1 MHTTMAIHATIRHKA
16 LPNAWMTPH
25 LKMQDWAKQDRP
37 REKLMQK
44 GASTL
49 TDTELIAILLGSGTK
64 NLSAVNLSQLLLK
77 HHNHDLGE
85 LSKRSVKELQKFK
98 GIGEAKAI
106 TIVSAMELSR
116 RRREREALPKA
127 KVNGSEDAYQLMQA
141 ELVDKLVEEF
151 WIILLT
157 RANSVIKK
165 HLVSRGGT
173 ARIAVDPKVIFKIAL
188 DYHAAS
194 IILVHNHPSNNPR
207 PSQLDIELTER
218 LLEVGKK
225 LGLPVLDHIIF
236 AEDSYFSFV
245 DEDLLI

>member
-1 MHTTMAIHATIRHKA
+1 MAIHATIRHKA